1 MEMGERLRRKQKEVF
16 LFCWTGYFLTY
27 FGRLNLS
34 VAMNAMALEFA
45 SGAAVIGLTGS
56 VFFWVY
62 AVGKLVNG
70 YAGDYLDNRHQVF
83 FWADG
88 VGRCECGYRIR
99 PQHMDYHPFM
109 GG

>member
-1 MEMGERLRRKQKEVF
+1 MEMGERLKRKQKEVF

-56 VFFWVY
+56 VFSGSMRWGSWSTVMR
-62 AVGKLVNG
+62 GIIWTTG
-70 YAGDYLDNRHQVF
+70 I
-83 FWADG
+83 
-88 VGRCECGYRIR
+88 RCFLG
-99 PQHMDYHPFM
+99 
-109 GG
+109 

>member
-1 MEMGERLRRKQKEVF
+1 MF

-56 VFFWVY
+56 VFS
-62 AVGKLVNG
+62 GLVIQLGLGWNS
-70 YAGDYLDNRHQVF
+70 VF
-83 FWADG
+83 LVWLALTVMG
-88 VGRCECGYRIR
+88 VGALGVFGWKYKAQTGR
-99 PQHMDYHPFM
+99 
-109 GG
+109 

>member
-56 VFFWVY
+56 VFS
-62 AVGKLVNG
+62 GLVIQLGLGWNS
-70 YAGDYLDNRHQVF
+70 VF
-83 FWADG
+83 LVWLALTVMGIGALG
-88 VGRCECGYRIR
+88 VFGWKYKAQTGR
-99 PQHMDYHPFM
+99 
-109 GG
+109 